1 MARMQLVLL
10 GRREPKNRELNAK
23 GGLCNA
29 LFTRSSRGSGICGS
43 APRVSPPSAPAG
55 LARHLP
61 LCPVRSHSANTF
73 LRPENAPARP
83 LPLRCLTASLSLPSS
98 ELTTSPPP
106 SPAAE
111 MESRSPSPISGSP
124 TATPL
129 LGHNQH
135 HLLPQQPQ
143 SKRDKRRN
151 ALSEKLASLTNGFHN
166 PANPRIREQY
176 YRAQLSSLQADMQLI
191 AKADVSGQNLRLM
204 DDSPDAVQKEVDAMF
219 SQSAL
224 GRDVVADQGMAG
236 KLYSQ
241 FLEDINDAMEQR
253 DTDLALLYVW
263 LLPTTSATA
272 TAINT
277 TIGSP

>member
-1 MARMQLVLL
+1 M
-10 GRREPKNRELNAK
+10 
-23 GGLCNA
+23 
-29 LFTRSSRGSGICGS
+29 
-43 APRVSPPSAPAG
+43 SPPSAPAG

-61 LCPVRSHSANTF
+61 LCPVRSHPANTL
-73 LRPENAPARP
+73 LRLEIAPARTLRSAVSP
-83 LPLRCLTASLSLPSS
+83 LLFLSLFS
-98 ELTTSPPP
+98 EPTTPPP
-106 SPAAE
+106 PPFAAE

-204 DDSPDAVQKEVDAMF
+204 DDSPDAVQREVDAMF

-263 LLPTTSATA
+263 PLPTTSATA
-272 TAINT
+272 IAINT